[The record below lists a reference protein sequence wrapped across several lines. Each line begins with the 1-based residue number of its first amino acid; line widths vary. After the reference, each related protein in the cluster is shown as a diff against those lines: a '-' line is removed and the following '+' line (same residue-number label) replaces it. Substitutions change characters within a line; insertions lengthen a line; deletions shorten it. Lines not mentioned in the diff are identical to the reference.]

1 MQPAFRH
8 KSALF
13 ELIGRPN
20 RTQEVAGSSPASSI
34 APEPHGYA
42 FSRSWCQA
50 LVARILATRLR
61 NPVDAWF
68 ESLVSDM
75 PYAALQSG
83 FLRRTQRC
91 TDARRNREN
100 SPRVPKSV
108 GCGSSVMALRL
119 WVLPGRRAADR
130 DSVRPLRLRARHQP
144 VAREQPRS
152 SSPSGRTARR
162 DSTAVTT
169 TAAIRTA

>member
-1 MQPAFRH
+1 M
-8 KSALF
+8 
-13 ELIGRPN
+13 
-20 RTQEVAGSSPASSI
+20 
-34 APEPHGYA
+34 
-42 FSRSWCQA
+42 
-50 LVARILATRLR
+50 VARILATRLR
-61 NPVDAWF
+61 IPVDAWF

-75 PYAALQSG
+75 SYAALQSG

-91 TDARRNREN
+91 TDVRRNREN

-108 GCGSSVMALRL
+108 GCGPSVMALRL
-119 WVLPGRRAADR
+119 WYYLAAAPAI
-130 DSVRPLRLRARHQP
+130 VIPCVHCGFRARHQP

-152 SSPSGRTARR
+152 SSPSRRTGRR